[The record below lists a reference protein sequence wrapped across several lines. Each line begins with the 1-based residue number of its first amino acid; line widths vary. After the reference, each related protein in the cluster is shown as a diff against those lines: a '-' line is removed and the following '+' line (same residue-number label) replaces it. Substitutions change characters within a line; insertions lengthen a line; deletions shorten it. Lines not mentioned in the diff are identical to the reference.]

1 MANWCDNLPAGST
14 TDCTSPWGVNCT
26 SQKKFEFTALW
37 TITQNIFQACSNDSR
52 LFRTIDRLPTL
63 NNISLTQEYCEA
75 VAGAD
80 WTKYSGSDIWN
91 RYCEAVAGA
100 HWTRQSGSDISNRLA
115 TWKFPLLQLV
125 ASFPRPPLG
134 LNVECFVIFHLLGDP
149 VDSLWHLLLKL
160 KDCERRAKFWRAQFD
175 GPLHR
180 FAEDLPQQVW
190 KSLTLITD
198 AYDEWD
204 QGDDAI
210 AILQTGL

>member
-1 MANWCDNLPAGST
+1 MTTWCDNLPAGST
-14 TDCTSPWGVNCT
+14 NDCTYPWGVNCT
-26 SQKKFEFTALW
+26 SQKRFDFSALW

-52 LFRTIDRLPTL
+52 LFRTIDHLPTL
-63 NNISLTQEYCEA
+63 YNVSLTQEYCEE

-80 WTKYSGSDIWN
+80 WTRYSGSDIWN
-91 RYCEAVAGA
+91 RL
-100 HWTRQSGSDISNRLA
+100 T
-115 TWKFPLLQLV
+115 TWKFPLLQLI

-149 VDSLWHLLLKL
+149 IDSLWHLLLKL
-160 KDCERRAKFWRAQFD
+160 RACERRAKFWRAQFD
-175 GPLHR
+175 GPMHK
-180 FAEDLPQQVW
+180 FAEDLPQQLW

-210 AILQTGL
+210 AILQIGL